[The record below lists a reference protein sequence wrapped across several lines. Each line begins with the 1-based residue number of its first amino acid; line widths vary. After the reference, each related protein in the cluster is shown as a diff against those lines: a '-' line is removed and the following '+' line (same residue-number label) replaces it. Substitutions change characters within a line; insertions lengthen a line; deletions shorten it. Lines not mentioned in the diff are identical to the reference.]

1 MKESAT
7 FFASAAI
14 TVFLTGCIIIAHDLS
29 PDLRQFLVDLT
40 GHHWISV
47 SLITI
52 ILFVLFTGILISS
65 KNARASL
72 RVNNIR
78 LWAAAL
84 TAVTLI
90 MILGILAELVARYL
104 AD

>member
-7 FFASAAI
+7 FLSSATI
-14 TVFLTGCIIIAHDLS
+14 TVFLSGCIIIAHDLS
-29 PDLRQFLVDLT
+29 PDFRQFLVGLT

-52 ILFVLFTGILISS
+52 MLFSLSTGIFISS
-65 KNARASL
+65 KSTGESL

-78 LWAAAL
+78 LWATAL

-90 MILGILAELVARYL
+90 MILGIFAELVARYL
-104 AD
+104 TS

>member
-7 FFASAAI
+7 FLSSATI
-14 TVFLTGCIIIAHDLS
+14 TVFLSGCIIIVHDLS
-29 PDLRQFLVDLT
+29 PDLRQFLVELT

-65 KNARASL
+65 KSARESL
-72 RVNNIR
+72 GVNNIR
-78 LWAAAL
+78 LWATAL

-90 MILGILAELVARYL
+90 MLIGIFAELVIRYL

>member
-1 MKESAT
+1 MKGSAT
-7 FFASAAI
+7 FLSSATI
-14 TVFLTGCIIIAHDLS
+14 TVFLSGCIIIAHDLL
-29 PDLRQFLVDLT
+29 PGFRQFLVELT

-52 ILFVLFTGILISS
+52 VLFLLFTGILVSS
-65 KNARASL
+65 KSTRESL

-78 LWAAAL
+78 LWATAL

-90 MILGILAELVARYL
+90 MILGIFAELIARYL
-104 AD
+104 TD

>member
-52 ILFVLFTGILISS
+52 ISFALFTGILISS
-65 KNARASL
+65 KSARELL

-78 LWAAAL
+78 LWATAL

-90 MILGILAELVARYL
+90 MIIGIFAELVARYL

>member
-7 FFASAAI
+7 FFASATI
-14 TVFLTGCIIIAHDLS
+14 TVFLTGCIIIVHDLLS
-29 PDLRQFLVDLT
+29 NFRQFLTELT

-52 ILFVLFTGILISS
+52 ILFLLFTGILVSS
-65 KNARASL
+65 KSARESF

-78 LWAAAL
+78 LWATAL
-84 TAVTLI
+84 TAVILI
-90 MILGILAELVARYL
+90 MILGIFAELVARYL

>member
-1 MKESAT
+1 MKEPAT

-29 PDLRQFLVDLT
+29 PDLRQFLVELT

-65 KNARASL
+65 KKARESL
-72 RVNNIR
+72 RVNNVR
-78 LWAAAL
+78 LWSTAL

-90 MILGILAELVARYL
+90 MIIGIFAELVARYL

>member
-29 PDLRQFLVDLT
+29 PDLRQFMVDLT

-52 ILFVLFTGILISS
+52 ILFVLFMGILISS
-65 KNARASL
+65 KSARESL

-78 LWAAAL
+78 LWATAL

-90 MILGILAELVARYL
+90 MIIGIFAELVARYL

>member
-7 FFASAAI
+7 FFASATI
-14 TVFLTGCIIIAHDLS
+14 TVFLSGCIIIAHDLL
-29 PDLRQFLVDLT
+29 PNFRQFLVELT
-40 GHHWISV
+40 DHHWISV
-47 SLITI
+47 SLMTI
-52 ILFVLFTGILISS
+52 ILFLLFTGILVSS
-65 KNARASL
+65 KSARESL

-90 MILGILAELVARYL
+90 MILGILVELVARYL

>member
-1 MKESAT
+1 MKEPAT

-29 PDLRQFLVDLT
+29 PDLRQFLVELT

-52 ILFVLFTGILISS
+52 ILFVLSAGLLLGS
-65 KNARASL
+65 KNARKFL
-72 RVNNIR
+72 RVYDVK
-78 LWAAAL
+78 LWSTVL
-84 TAVTLI
+84 MAVTLI
-90 MILGILAELVARYL
+90 MIIGIFAELVARYL

>member
-7 FFASAAI
+7 FLSSATI
-14 TVFLTGCIIIAHDLS
+14 TVFLSGCIIIAHDLL
-29 PDLRQFLVDLT
+29 PNFRQFLVELT

-52 ILFVLFTGILISS
+52 ISFSLFTGILISS
-65 KNARASL
+65 KSARMSL